1 MWLSSRLAPL
11 LTARLRLTAYFLLT
25 SAAQQERDPP
35 WCVPTS
41 DLHKK
46 GGVEASAWRYRTAEY
61 DCTSVAKA
69 VRVEDG
75 VVALDF
81 LVEGLLVTTFRT
93 EWTQA
98 RQFDP
103 VIAVRR
109 EYFQFATGEAVF
121 SERIEGALR
130 ELALLD
136 YWRRLP
142 RVAYWCRGFVGP
154 SEDWSG
160 RNLVEKTTGDGTA
173 RVEFATDDGIVE
185 AEFDEKNDN
194 ALVTFRNARH
204 DGGASTVWFGYS
216 TMGVLVE
223 VTFERRNGAGCVQEA
238 AVLSRISIDDIGPAR
253 AQSVSSGT
261 QVVDLRLKRQTTRGR
276 RLDRDTNVQELL
288 RVALEDD
295 GEPSEANPVA
305 PQVSSGSSCAWNV
318 LVAVSL
324 VLAVVALIWVLCRR
338 KQPLLLPKLNVFR

>member
-1 MWLSSRLAPL
+1 MWLSSRLAPI
-11 LTARLRLTAYFLLT
+11 LTARLRLTAYLLLT

-46 GGVEASAWRYRTAEY
+46 GGVDASAWRYRTAEY
-61 DCTSVAKA
+61 DCNSGAKA

-75 VVALDF
+75 VMALDF
-81 LVEGLLVTTFRT
+81 LVEGLLVTTCRT

-121 SERIEGALR
+121 SERIEGGLR

-160 RNLVEKTTGDGTA
+160 RNLVERTTGDGIVHA
-173 RVEFATDDGIVE
+173 RLATDDGIVE
-185 AEFDEKNDN
+185 AEFDAGNDN

-204 DGGASTVWFGYS
+204 DGGATTVWFRYS

-223 VTFERRNGAGCVQEA
+223 VTFERRSGAGCVQEA
-238 AVLSRISIDDIGPAR
+238 AVLSRIAIEDIGVAH
-253 AQSVSSGT
+253 AQRVSSGT

-295 GEPSEANPVA
+295 GELSEASPVA
-305 PQVSSGSSCAWNV
+305 TQDSSARSYAWKV

-324 VLAVVALIWVLCRR
+324 GLAVVALIWVLCRR
-338 KQPLLLPKLNVFR
+338 N